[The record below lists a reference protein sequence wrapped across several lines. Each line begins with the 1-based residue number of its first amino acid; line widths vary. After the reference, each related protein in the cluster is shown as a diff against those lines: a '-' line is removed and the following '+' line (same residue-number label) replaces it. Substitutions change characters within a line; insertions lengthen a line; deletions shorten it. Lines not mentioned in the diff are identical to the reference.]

1 MNSGMSWYILMYFG
15 HWPVAS
21 GLWRCLPKTMLAT
34 SLATSLA
41 WFERGAASRRRL
53 AEDTAGYSRIPQDTS
68 QCGRTQDSG
77 QE

>member
-1 MNSGMSWYILMYFG
+1 MYSGMSWYILMYFG

-34 SLATSLA
+34 SPA

-53 AEDTAGYSRIPQDTS
+53 AEDTAGYHRIRVSAAGLRTQARTS
-68 QCGRTQDSG
+68 QVR
-77 QE
+77 